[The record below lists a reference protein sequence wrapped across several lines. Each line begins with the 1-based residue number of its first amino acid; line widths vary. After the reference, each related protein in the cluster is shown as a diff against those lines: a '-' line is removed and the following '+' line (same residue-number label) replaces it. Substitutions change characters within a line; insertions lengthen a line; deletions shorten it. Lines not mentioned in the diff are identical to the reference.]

1 MKKNKKIS
9 SYIILNLI
17 LIILSLILSL
27 LIIGYFSKKSEEI
40 LLPLAESKIKKV
52 ISLVINHATDGLE
65 YNSNIYTLDKENN
78 EIKMINYNT
87 KEVVNLLDTITF
99 KIEKDIASIELNKD
113 LPYLEN
119 NMYGEIPFGVIFD
132 NSMLSNI
139 GPKIKL
145 KFIYLGNIVSKVE
158 TEIKPYGINNAYVE
172 MRISVSVTGR
182 ILLPFVS
189 KEITIDNIIPISI
202 NIIPGKVPDA
212 YISSYK

>member
-9 SYIILNLI
+9 SYIILNII

-27 LIIGYFSKKSEEI
+27 LIIVSFSKKSEEI

-52 ISLVINHATDGLE
+52 ISLVINHATDDLE
-65 YNSNIYTLDKENN
+65 YKNNIYTLDKENN

-87 KEVVNLLDTITF
+87 KEVVKLLDTITF
-99 KIEKDIASIELNKD
+99 KIENDINTISSNKN
-113 LPYLEN
+113 LPYIEN
-119 NMYGEIPFGVIFD
+119 SMYGIIPFGIIFES
-132 NSMLSNI
+132 SMLSNI
-139 GPKIKL
+139 GPKIKI
-145 KFIYLGNIVSKVE
+145 KFEYLGNIVSKIE

-172 MRISVSVTGR
+172 MRVSLSVTGR
-182 ILLPFVS
+182 IILPFVS
-189 KEITIDNIIPISI
+189 KEITIDNVIPISI